1 MMIRNRILKTLAAS
15 TLVVAASFMGLAA
28 SQNVASVSDMRGDM
42 GPLEDFGPRGAC
54 WLPDGHLFLA
64 DWRYTVFHIFDTAGR
79 RYAFLKHPEPQ
90 VPEAHYDSMCS
101 IGNNTYLAV
110 GNHYHLNNN
119 PRHLASR
126 SVVHKMTLLGES
138 FAPNSGKENYSPDN
152 ALRATGF
159 YGDSAEKRLE
169 ITGTAADLKRN
180 RIFFGCSQ
188 PTQPDGSILVL
199 SGRLDKLLTKQED
212 MKLETVQTGLKPA
225 IEPALGTHFF
235 VSDLQYIADK
245 GLAILMTSQDKD
257 EKVFGSNQIWFLRD
271 GDSTAKLVA
280 KELVPGNRA
289 TAMAIRYEPKS
300 KDFTAALICD
310 NATEETKTPSRTV
323 IVEHLALPS
332 R

>member
-1 MMIRNRILKTLAAS
+1 MKIRNRFLKALALSAAVS
-15 TLVVAASFMGLAA
+15 MVSVVGLAA
-28 SQNVASVSDMRGDM
+28 TQKVTAVSDMRGDM
-42 GPLEDFGPRGAC
+42 GPLEDFGPRGAA

-64 DWRYTVFHIFDTAGR
+64 DWRYTVFHIFDTSGR
-79 RYAFLKHPEPQ
+79 RYAFIKHPEPQ

-110 GNHYHLNNN
+110 GNHYHINNN

-126 SVVHKMTLLGES
+126 SVIHKMTLLGES
-138 FAPNSGKENYSPDN
+138 FAPGSGKENYSPDN

-169 ITGTAADLKRN
+169 ISGTAADLKRN

-188 PTQPDGSILVL
+188 PLQPDGTVLIL
-199 SGRLDKLLTKQED
+199 SGRLDKLLTKQDD

-225 IEPALGTHFF
+225 QEPALGTNFF
-235 VSDLQYIADK
+235 VSDLQYVGDR

-271 GDSTAKLVA
+271 GDSTARLVA

-289 TAMAIRYEPKS
+289 TAIAIRYEPKS
-300 KDFTAALICD
+300 KDFTAALVCD
-310 NATEETKTPSRTV
+310 NATEDTKTPSRTV
-323 IVEHLALPS
+323 IIEHLTLPG